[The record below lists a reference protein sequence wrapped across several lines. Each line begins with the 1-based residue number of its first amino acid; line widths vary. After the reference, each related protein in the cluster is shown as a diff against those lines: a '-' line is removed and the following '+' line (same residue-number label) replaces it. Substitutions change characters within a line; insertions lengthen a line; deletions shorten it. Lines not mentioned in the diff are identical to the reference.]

1 MRKFAKIL
9 ANGTPFAR
17 YFCESSSLGNWL
29 SKNLSQN
36 LRFLRQIPPG
46 LGNKS
51 MPIGFL
57 TDAQRRSYGRFNGE
71 PTSDQ
76 LACYFHLDDADL
88 NIIGERRG
96 DHNRLGFAVQLC
108 TVRFLGTFLENLSET
123 APGAVAFLGC
133 QLSLKDPSVFSN
145 YCLSEARWDH
155 AGEIRSRYGLH
166 DFTDPSARFRLNR
179 WLYALC
185 WTGTDRPSALF
196 DRAIAWLIT
205 HKILLPGVTVLER
218 HIVRIRTRAQERV
231 WLRLTQAVSS
241 ETKAK
246 LEALL
251 TVPEQGHVS
260 MLDRLRKGPF
270 LRSAPELVRALRR
283 IDDVR
288 GLGINLSVSSRVP
301 PTRVQALA
309 RFATMAKAS
318 AIHRMPD
325 HRRLGTLIAFVL
337 NLEATALDDALD
349 LLDILITEIFADAT
363 RGGEKARLRTIKD
376 LDEAAGRLG
385 QVCALLLDP
394 SVADS
399 TLREAVFAVV
409 KREDLEAAL
418 RQVERLVRPPE
429 DMYYRELKESYR
441 RVRTFLP
448 SLLQTVRF
456 GATPA
461 GRPVLEALE
470 FLRNDGERIDRKAFV
485 FCFLDRLR
493 SALRRRDLFIAPSF
507 RYADARIG
515 LLSGP
520 AWESARPA
528 VCRSLGHFLSAEE
541 TLLAFGRQLDQTY
554 QLVATNLSS
563 NRLAR
568 VEKVD
573 DKDELVLTSPD
584 KLEEPSSLVRLRN
597 EIAARLPRVDLPEIL
612 LEIAAR
618 TDFTAKFTHI
628 SERES
633 RARDLAVSICA
644 VLIAEAC
651 NIGMEPLVRNDVPAL
666 RRSRLSWVNQN
677 FIRNETITEANASL
691 VAAQNNIPLVHAWGG
706 GEVASAD
713 GLRFVVPVR
722 TIHAGPNPKYFGY
735 DRGVTY
741 YNLVSDQFTGL
752 NAIVVPGTLRDSLVL
767 LAVVLEQPTELNPI
781 EIMTDTGA
789 YTDVVFGLFWF
800 GEWTRQLTMVA

>member
-1 MRKFAKIL
+1 LQFAKIL
-9 ANGTPFAR
+9 ANGIPFAR
-17 YFCESSSLGNWL
+17 YFCEGSSLGNWL
-29 SKNLSQN
+29 SKKSLAK
-36 LRFLRQIPPG
+36 LTIFAREPPG

-76 LACYFHLDDADL
+76 LTRYFHLDDAVL
-88 NIIGERRG
+88 KIIGERRG

-133 QLSLKDPSVFSN
+133 QLGLKDPSVFSI

-155 AGEIRSRYGLH
+155 ASEIRSRYGFRE
-166 DFTDPSARFRLNR
+166 FTDRSARFRLNR

-241 ETKAK
+241 ETKTK

-251 TVPEQGHVS
+251 MVSEEGHVS

-301 PTRVQALA
+301 PSRVQALA

-318 AIHRMPD
+318 AINRMPD
-325 HRRLGTLIAFVL
+325 HRRIGTLIAFVL
-337 NLEATALDDALD
+337 NLEAIALDDALD
-349 LLDILITEIFADAT
+349 LLDILITEIFAGAT
-363 RGGEKARLRTIKD
+363 RAGEKARLRTIKD

-409 KREDLEAAL
+409 KRQDLEAAL

-429 DMYYRELKESYR
+429 NMYYRELQKAIVGFVLSCQVLCKRCVSALHLRVGPSWKPWNSY
-441 RVRTFLP
+441 VNP
-448 SLLQTVRF
+448 KSPKTVRVW
-456 GATPA
+456 A
-461 GRPVLEALE
+461 
-470 FLRNDGERIDRKAFV
+470 IH
-485 FCFLDRLR
+485 RL
-493 SALRRRDLFIAPSF
+493 
-507 RYADARIG
+507 
-515 LLSGP
+515 LL
-520 AWESARPA
+520 
-528 VCRSLGHFLSAEE
+528 
-541 TLLAFGRQLDQTY
+541 
-554 QLVATNLSS
+554 
-563 NRLAR
+563 
-568 VEKVD
+568 
-573 DKDELVLTSPD
+573 
-584 KLEEPSSLVRLRN
+584 
-597 EIAARLPRVDLPEIL
+597 
-612 LEIAAR
+612 
-618 TDFTAKFTHI
+618 
-628 SERES
+628 
-633 RARDLAVSICA
+633 
-644 VLIAEAC
+644 
-651 NIGMEPLVRNDVPAL
+651 
-666 RRSRLSWVNQN
+666 
-677 FIRNETITEANASL
+677 
-691 VAAQNNIPLVHAWGG
+691 
-706 GEVASAD
+706 
-713 GLRFVVPVR
+713 
-722 TIHAGPNPKYFGY
+722 
-735 DRGVTY
+735 
-741 YNLVSDQFTGL
+741 
-752 NAIVVPGTLRDSLVL
+752 
-767 LAVVLEQPTELNPI
+767 
-781 EIMTDTGA
+781 
-789 YTDVVFGLFWF
+789 
-800 GEWTRQLTMVA
+800 